1 VLANH
6 PRRILLALCLLVLGA
21 LGLRLASTD
30 RLLPEFREPDAFE
43 TLEMQHQ
50 QGDPAI
56 VKHVVFRERYPWL
69 LAWTLALIPH
79 QPAPDDAG
87 LAEHLELAADPYER
101 VRIGAA
107 LLATLQVAL
116 TFCLARRFLP
126 PEQSLLASLLVG
138 TSLLH
143 MLFSVQARPHGPHAG
158 LALLSLIASLR
169 LMERPSA
176 ARAVLASLAST
187 SAIAMLQ
194 LGYSTIPPLGLACV
208 LAAGKSWRWRLG
220 ALALLPA
227 TAILLAQLW
236 YTNRPYIDAEGLH
249 LASAS
254 GGGHTLFLSQMDF
267 LGSLRG
273 ARMFFEHD
281 PLFAVLSAA
290 GLSGALVAA
299 WPAWQSG
306 DRVWRSQVA
315 VAAGF
320 ALPYLAVITIQGE
333 VYERFLMPLLPFL
346 ALFGAWA
353 FFVVFRAHRGLQPLA
368 VLLLLGP
375 CLIGAL
381 RFARVAR
388 AENGYEQ
395 AAAWLMQNAGTDER
409 IVHTPDLTV
418 PLLHSREALEAQ
430 LADPASANMPWITY
444 SATIMSLPAGE
455 RLFDIRPFPARLSL
469 PSFGPDRERMRE
481 WLRENRV
488 RWLVLEIS
496 QRNARRP
503 ILQSLEDAARDLGTL
518 VFVSRGSGPGI
529 VGQGSLDYQ
538 AIEEH
543 ALRQIDQTC
552 AGPLIRIYR
561 IER

>member
-1 VLANH
+1 
-6 PRRILLALCLLVLGA
+6 
-21 LGLRLASTD
+21 
-30 RLLPEFREPDAFE
+30 
-43 TLEMQHQ
+43 
-50 QGDPAI
+50 
-56 VKHVVFRERYPWL
+56 
-69 LAWTLALIPH
+69 
-79 QPAPDDAG
+79 
-87 LAEHLELAADPYER
+87 
-101 VRIGAA
+101 
-107 LLATLQVAL
+107 
-116 TFCLARRFLP
+116 
-126 PEQSLLASLLVG
+126 
-138 TSLLH
+138 
-143 MLFSVQARPHGPHAG
+143 
-158 LALLSLIASLR
+158 
-169 LMERPSA
+169 
-176 ARAVLASLAST
+176 
-187 SAIAMLQ
+187 
-194 LGYSTIPPLGLACV
+194 
-208 LAAGKSWRWRLG
+208 
-220 ALALLPA
+220 
-227 TAILLAQLW
+227 
-236 YTNRPYIDAEGLH
+236 
-249 LASAS
+249 
-254 GGGHTLFLSQMDF
+254 
-267 LGSLRG
+267 
-273 ARMFFEHD
+273 
-281 PLFAVLSAA
+281 
-290 GLSGALVAA
+290 
-299 WPAWQSG
+299 
-306 DRVWRSQVA
+306 
-315 VAAGF
+315 
-320 ALPYLAVITIQGE
+320 
-333 VYERFLMPLLPFL
+333 
-346 ALFGAWA
+346 
-353 FFVVFRAHRGLQPLA
+353 LA
-368 VLLLLGP
+368 VLLLRGP